1 MEGKKKKKT
10 KKEQIRE
17 MNERVQRP
25 LNGQE
30 CLRECKDSRV
40 KKSCVHGQEHWGMK
54 LGGML

>member
-1 MEGKKKKKT
+1 
-10 KKEQIRE
+10 